1 MWPLIVLLIFA
12 ALILVLYFL
21 NLLLPV
27 ALFSAAGIF
36 AFLFY
41 KFFIKKLDPYQA
53 AIIYRFGKFHR
64 VSPSGWAIVIPVFE
78 KVGSILDL
86 REQQQEIEVPIISS
100 EGLELKMHGVVYYYI
115 SNAVNAALGVQDYRT
130 AMLDM
135 VTSRVRDIAGEFT
148 FPQLLIN
155 IEDIAALMLEQIQPS
170 LQNWG
175 LTINNF
181 EMEKL
186 EPPRQVMDALRGK
199 KVAAESLEA
208 KKFVAEARRILTAAL
223 GKGTES
229 FDDRTLAYLY
239 VKALENMKSSKMMIP
254 AEFMDVVK
262 GGGSGGAGGNNL
274 AKGMISGSTFNKA
287 LNMIG
292 DEVTKESAIGKTEIK
307 RKIESVGAN
316 AKEENEMA
324 QEQED
329 AEEEEESN
337 KKVVA
342 GDSADGDVDG
352 RIGQDE
358 QDNKDDQDK

>member
-1 MWPLIVLLIFA
+1 MWPLIALLIFA

-27 ALFSAAGIF
+27 ALFTAAGIF

-64 VSPSGWAIVIPVFE
+64 VSPSGWAIVIPVIE
-78 KVGSILDL
+78 KMGFVLDL
-86 REQQQEIEVPIISS
+86 REQQEEIEVPIISR
-100 EGLELKMHGVVYYYI
+100 EGLELKMHGIVYYYI
-115 SNAVNAALGVQDYRT
+115 SNAVNAALGVQNYRT

-135 VTSRVRDIAGEFT
+135 IIGRVRDIAGEFT

-155 IEDIAALMLEQIQPS
+155 IEDIAALMMEQIQPS
-170 LQNWG
+170 MQNWG
-175 LTINNF
+175 LTLNNF

-208 KKFVAEARRILTAAL
+208 KKFVAEARRVLTAAL

-262 GGGSGGAGGNNL
+262 SGASGGNNL

-292 DEVTKESAIGKTEIK
+292 DEVTKESAIGKTELK
-307 RKIESVGAN
+307 RKIEDIGTN

-329 AEEEEESN
+329 EEEVEESN

-352 RIGQDE
+352 RIGQD
-358 QDNKDDQDK
+358 DQDK

>member
-1 MWPLIVLLIFA
+1 MWPLIILLIFA

-27 ALFSAAGIF
+27 ALFLAAGVF
-36 AFLFY
+36 ALLFY
-41 KFFIKKLDPYQA
+41 KFFVRKFDPYEA
-53 AIIYRFGKFHR
+53 ALVYRFGRFHR

-78 KVGSILDL
+78 KVGAVLDL
-86 REQQQEIEVPIISS
+86 REQQEQISVPVISR
-100 EGLELKMHGVVYYYI
+100 EGLEINMQGVVFYYI
-115 SNAVNAALGVQDYRT
+115 SNAVNAALGVQNYKT
-130 AMLDM
+130 ALHDM
-135 VTSRVRDIAGEFT
+135 ITARVRDIAGEFT
-148 FPQLLIN
+148 FTQLLIN
-155 IEDIAALMLEQIQPS
+155 IEDIAGMMIEQIQPS
-170 LQNWG
+170 IQNWG

-181 EMEKL
+181 EMEKMQ
-186 EPPRQVMDALRGK
+186 PPRQVMDALKGK

-208 KKFVAEARRILTAAL
+208 KKFVAEARRVLTAAL

-229 FDDRTLAYLY
+229 FDDRTLSYLY

-262 GGGSGGAGGNNL
+262 SGVGGGNNL

-292 DEVTKESAIGKTEIK
+292 DEVTKEASIGKTEIK
-307 RKIESVGAN
+307 RKLEDIGTN
-316 AKEENEMA
+316 AREENEMV

-329 AEEEEESN
+329 EDEVEESN
-337 KKVVA
+337 KKAVA

-352 RIGQDE
+352 QIGKQ
-358 QDNKDDQDK
+358 

>member
-1 MWPLIVLLIFA
+1 MWPLIILLIFA

-27 ALFSAAGIF
+27 ALFTAAGIF

-41 KFFIKKLDPYQA
+41 KFFIRKFDPFEA

-78 KVGSILDL
+78 KVGYVLDL
-86 REQQQEIEVPIISS
+86 REQQEQIDVPIISR
-100 EGLELKMHGVVYYYI
+100 EGLEIKMHGVVFYYI
-115 SNAVNAALGVQDYRT
+115 SNAVNAALGVQNYKSALTDMIT
-130 AMLDM
+130 A
-135 VTSRVRDIAGEFT
+135 RVRDIAGEFSFT
-148 FPQLLIN
+148 QLLIN
-155 IEDIAALMLEQIQPS
+155 IEDIAALMIEQIQPS
-170 LQNWG
+170 IQNWG

-181 EMEKL
+181 EMERM
-186 EPPRQVMDALRGK
+186 EPPRQVLDALRGK

-208 KKFVAEARRILTAAL
+208 KKFVAEARRVLTAAL

-262 GGGSGGAGGNNL
+262 SGAAGGNNL

-292 DEVTKESAIGKTEIK
+292 DEVLKESAIGKSEIK
-307 RKIESVGAN
+307 RKIEEIGTN
-316 AKEENEMA
+316 AKEENEMV
-324 QEQED
+324 Q
-329 AEEEEESN
+329 EEEDNREVEESN

-342 GDSADGDVDG
+342 GDSADGNVDG
-352 RIGQDE
+352 QIGE
-358 QDNKDDQDK
+358 K